1 MLDEKNFEA
10 TMQYIIKNKPE
21 ILENTVAL
29 KGVFKDIA
37 PNLSSCNVL
46 IDRAKDADI
55 VRLMKSEKDYVIL
68 YNKCMRNL
76 KEKALIN
83 DDVAIK
89 IILAYRF
96 LCKDGGEA
104 LYNIVKS
111 KSNELALENNKEK
124 NNNPETNANNQ
135 VVFWNEDSKS
145 RYDAINRYIKNNSS
159 ETVKSKNPCRVK
171 FNDKEYYF
179 ITNDHTFI
187 ITNEG
192 IGMFS
197 DDDLNLSTF
206 QICQN
211 TYQLEAKERIDVNGI
226 INKAKK
232 EGYKYNTATS
242 NECRYVLLVFKNKF
256 NPEEGYTFY
265 NIQELDN
272 AYSII
277 NDKKIAKVCY
287 LHSKN
292 GNALL
297 IKTDIGMLIINNSTI
312 EVDDVKVNFIYL
324 KNGSIQHQ
332 KKTLREIE
340 EDVKKDSITKKD
352 SIVIGTS
359 NNTKNNL
366 KNKSYD
372 PNGIFGFRTGIWW
385 KKIIATLYYF
395 IMVVSVIVD
404 FKDNGFWSALVLL
417 IELYIPVMAFK
428 EGINIYNKR
437 SIGMQVLY
445 SIGAT
450 FGYYVI
456 FAILLSVINY
466 FFA

>member
-1 MLDEKNFEA
+1 MSEEKNFEA

-46 IDRAKDADI
+46 IDRAKDANI
-55 VRLMKSEKDYVIL
+55 VRLMKSEKDYIIL

-83 DDVAIK
+83 DDLAIK

-104 LYNIVKS
+104 LYNIIKN
-111 KSNELALENNKEK
+111 KSNESILENDKEK
-124 NNNPETNANNQ
+124 YNNNPGTNVNNR
-135 VVFWNEDSKS
+135 VMFWNEDSKS

-159 ETVKSKNPCRVK
+159 ETVKSKRPCRVK
-171 FNDKEYYF
+171 FNNKEYYF

-197 DDDLNLSTF
+197 DDDLNLDAF

-211 TYQLEAKERIDVNGI
+211 TYQFEAKERLDVNGI

-232 EGYKYNTATS
+232 EGYKYNTVTS
-242 NECRYVLLVFKNKF
+242 SECRYVLLIPKNKF

-277 NDKKIAKVCY
+277 NDKKTAKVCY

-292 GNALL
+292 NNALL

-312 EVDDVKVNFIYL
+312 EVEDIKLNFIQI

-332 KKTLREIE
+332 KNTLREIE
-340 EDVKKDSITKKD
+340 ESVKKDSITKKD
-352 SIVIGTS
+352 RIIIGIDNNS
-359 NNTKNNL
+359 N
-366 KNKSYD
+366 
-372 PNGIFGFRTGIWW
+372 
-385 KKIIATLYYF
+385 KKI
-395 IMVVSVIVD
+395 SNGEIVD
-404 FKDNGFWSALVLL
+404 FVLGGVVSIYFIIVMIFVVKTFFAFGFWAAVAKLFLWGGPLASLEEAPKLANSEGDDWKSLDFIDKMQYIVH
-417 IELYIPVMAFK
+417 IIIWYYILYAIIRF
-428 EGINIYNKR
+428 II
-437 SIGMQVLY
+437 SI
-445 SIGAT
+445 
-450 FGYYVI
+450 I
-456 FAILLSVINY
+456 F
-466 FFA
+466 